1 MKQSLGPRTILFP
14 APALLVGTY
23 GEEGRPT
30 VMTAAWGGIC
40 CSKPP
45 CVAVS
50 LRAAT
55 QSHGHIMV
63 RRAFTICVPTE
74 DQVKE
79 ADFFGLVSGR
89 STDKFAVSGLTAVPS
104 SLVDAPYVA
113 ECPVVLE
120 CRVLHVVEIGLH
132 TQFIGEILDCKAEEA
147 VLNERGEP
155 VAGLVRPL
163 VYAPVES
170 AYYGLGPKVGEGFS
184 AGKALKSSGE

>member
-1 MKQSLGPRTILFP
+1 MKRSLGPKTILFP

-23 GEEGRPT
+23 DAEGKPN

-55 QSHGHIMV
+55 QSHGHIMK
-63 RRAFTICVPTE
+63 RREFTISVPSE
-74 DQVKE
+74 DQVRE
-79 ADFFGLVSGR
+79 ADFFGIVSGR
-89 STDKFAVSGLTAVPS
+89 SVEKFRVSGLTPVAS
-104 SLVDAPYVA
+104 DLVDAPFVG
-113 ECPVVLE
+113 ECPLVLE

-132 TQFIGEILDCKAEEA
+132 TQFIGEIVDCKAEDT
-147 VLNERGEP
+147 VLGDAGVP

-163 VYAPVES
+163 VYAPTES
-170 AYYGLGPKVGEGFS
+170 AYYRLGECLGEGFS
-184 AGKALKSSGE
+184 VGRGLVED